1 MFQAAVNGEC
11 HTMEHRWA
19 NSLTT
24 LSPEIG
30 TGALIESLALEKE
43 EAQPPVFCPHRPPSS
58 LAGTH
63 IESLYALSLV
73 PTR

>member
-1 MFQAAVNGEC
+1 
-11 HTMEHRWA
+11 MEHRWA
-19 NSLTT
+19 NFLTT
-24 LSPEIG
+24 LSPEMG

-43 EAQPPVFCPHRPPSS
+43 EPPVFCPHRPPSS

-63 IESLYALSLV
+63 IEPLYALSLV